1 MLLWV
6 GTLKNFIKPICIA
19 ACATGVSAQTIP
31 GSVEPGRTESR
42 FEAPTT
48 PRAVPTARQGLESTV
63 PPAQA
68 AQIPLS
74 ITGFRIV
81 GATALEASAL
91 QAVVAPF
98 QDQNGTLLDVF
109 QAAAALTAYYGDKGY
124 LLSRAIVPPQEL
136 EPSVAVITLQLIEG
150 YVDRV
155 AVPGDLGSRAPL
167 LQQHARN
174 VEASRP
180 LNADRLE
187 REMLLAN
194 DIPGLTVQSNLSASP
209 TTPAASTLTLTTQED
224 RGGWGL
230 RLDNRGSDASGPL
243 QFTISGEANNL
254 LGLNEQISGGL
265 TLAGPADSSNR
276 PELAYVFLGY
286 DQVLNASGLR
296 FSFDVN
302 YSQGDPDSAAL
313 TALDYETEGFNASV
327 ALSYPFIRTR
337 SRNLSGV
344 LAFDFKNSESTNFA
358 GVASEDR
365 LRILRAELNFDNADQ
380 YNGTNQVRLA
390 FHKGIDGLGSTSS
403 TNPNAS
409 RTPGEVDFLKATLE
423 LSRTQNL
430 GQGFSLHGSVFGQWT
445 DDPLLSSQECG
456 YGGQQ
461 YGRGFDSS
469 VITGDTCVKGS
480 VEMRYNLP
488 SGEFTQGLNLDYAQ
502 LYAFADAGR
511 IGNITPPAGT
521 PSSDN
526 ASSAGL
532 GVRFGLRNMSFD
544 VSAAKPLNTPSSIN
558 IDDDWQGFFSLSA
571 RF

>member
-1 MLLWV
+1 MPKL
-6 GTLKNFIKPICIA
+6 IK
-19 ACATGVSAQTIP
+19 TGGLVLAISTAWTAYAVSQTIP
-31 GSVEPGRTESR
+31 GSVEAGRVEER
-42 FEAPTT
+42 FETPAP
-48 PRAVPTARQGLESTV
+48 PRAVPTARQGLESTI

-68 AQIPLS
+68 AQVPLS

-91 QAVVAPF
+91 QAVVAPY
-98 QDQNGTLLDVF
+98 QDRNGTLLDVF

-136 EPSVAVITLQLIEG
+136 EPSGAVITLQIIEG

-155 AVPGDLGSRAPL
+155 AVPENSGTRAGL
-167 LQQHARN
+167 LQQHGRN

-194 DIPGLTVQSNLSASP
+194 DIPGLSVQSNLSASP
-209 TTPAASTLTLTTQED
+209 TTPAASTLTLTTNENP
-224 RGGWGL
+224 GGWGI

-265 TLAGPADSSNR
+265 TLAGPADSSDR

-302 YSQGDPDSAAL
+302 YSQGDPDNAAL
-313 TALDYETEGFNASV
+313 TALDYETEGLNASV

-337 SRNLSGV
+337 SRNLSGT
-344 LAFDFKNSESTNFA
+344 LALDFKNSESTNFA

-365 LRILRAELNFDNADQ
+365 LRILRAELSFDNADQ
-380 YNGTNQVRLA
+380 YNGTNQIRLA
-390 FHKGIDGLGSTSS
+390 FYKGFDGLGSTSN

-409 RTPGEVDFLKATLE
+409 RTPGKVDFFKTTLE

-430 GQGFSLHGSVFGQWT
+430 GQGFSLHGALFGQWT

-456 YGGQQ
+456 FGGQQ

-469 VITGDTCVKGS
+469 VITGDTCIKGS
-480 VEMRYNLP
+480 VEVRYNVP
-488 SGEFTQGLNLDYAQ
+488 SGDFTQSLNLDYAQ
-502 LYAFADAGR
+502 VYAFADAGR

-521 PSSDN
+521 ASSDN

-532 GVRFGLRNMSFD
+532 GLRFGLGKMSFD
-544 VSAAKPLNTPSSIN
+544 VSAAKPLDTPSSIN

>member
-1 MLLWV
+1 MYR
-6 GTLKNFIKPICIA
+6 
-19 ACATGVSAQTIP
+19 GVVKIGALCLVSNVSLAQTIP
-31 GSVEPGRTESR
+31 ANVEAGRVEER
-42 FEAPTT
+42 FETPAA
-48 PRAVPTARQGLESTV
+48 PRAVPTVRQGLESTI

-68 AQIPLS
+68 AQISLS
-74 ITGFRIV
+74 IIGFRIV
-81 GATALEASAL
+81 GATALDASAL

-109 QAAAALTAYYGDKGY
+109 QAAAALTAYYGDRGF
-124 LLSRAIVPPQEL
+124 LLSRTIVPPQEL
-136 EPSVAVITLQLIEG
+136 EPSGAVITLQVIEG
-150 YVDRV
+150 YVEKV
-155 AVPGDLGSRAPL
+155 TLPTELGSRAQI

-174 VEASRP
+174 IETSRP
-180 LNADRLE
+180 LNADDLE

-194 DIPGLTVQSNLSASP
+194 DIPGLSVQSNLSASP
-209 TTPAASTLTLTTQED
+209 TVPAASVLTLTTDED
-224 RGGWGL
+224 AGGWGISVN
-230 RLDNRGSDASGPL
+230 NRGSDASGPL
-243 QFTISGEANNL
+243 QFTVSGRVNNL
-254 LGLNEQISGGL
+254 LGFNEQLSGGL

-276 PELAYVFLGY
+276 PELAYVFFGY
-286 DQVLNASGLR
+286 DQVINASGLR
-296 FSFDVN
+296 FSFDAN
-302 YSQGDPDSAAL
+302 YSQGDPDSAVL

-337 SRNLSGV
+337 SRNLSGT

-358 GVASEDR
+358 GIASEDR

-380 YNGTNQVRLA
+380 YNGTNQVQLA
-390 FHKGIDGLGSTSS
+390 FHKGIDGLGSTTNS
-403 TNPNAS
+403 NPNAS
-409 RTPGEVDFLKATLE
+409 RTPGKVDFFRATLE
-423 LSRTQNL
+423 LSRTQAL
-430 GQGFSLHGSVFGQWT
+430 GNGFSLHGGVFGQWT

-480 VEMRYNLP
+480 LEMRYNVP

-511 IGNITPPAGT
+511 IGNIDAPLGT
-521 PSSDN
+521 PSSDT

-532 GVRFGLRNMSFD
+532 GVRFGIGSMNFD
-544 VSAAKPLNTPSSIN
+544 VSAAKPLNTPASIN

-571 RF
+571 NF